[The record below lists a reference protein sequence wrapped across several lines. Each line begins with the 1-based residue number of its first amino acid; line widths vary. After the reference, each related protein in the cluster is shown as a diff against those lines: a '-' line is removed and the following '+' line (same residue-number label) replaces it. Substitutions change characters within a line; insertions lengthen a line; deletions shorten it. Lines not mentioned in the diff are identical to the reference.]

1 MVESTIS
8 REQRKYEE
16 NKVKKER
23 DFLFVYLIE
32 SVHWRFPF
40 LLSLITL
47 YKLLSIG
54 QNQHRNAVDQFY
66 SEDKMLFAVS
76 LTSLL
81 LNTDSWIQTL

>member
-8 REQRKYEE
+8 REQWKYEE

-32 SVHWRFPF
+32 SIHWRFPF

-54 QNQHRNAVDQFY
+54 
-66 SEDKMLFAVS
+66 
-76 LTSLL
+76 
-81 LNTDSWIQTL
+81 